1 MFLKTLPDNVRH
13 LIERLGRLPTVE
25 PFYLAG
31 GSAVALHLGH
41 RRSVDLDFF
50 VAQDE
55 FKIEPLLKDLR
66 SVGHL
71 TIQQQS
77 HGTLNAAL
85 EGTPVS
91 FFVYPYPLLEDL
103 HALEEIQIAGL
114 LDLALMKLV
123 SISQRGAKRDF
134 VDLYQICQT
143 EHTLDN
149 LLSRLPDKY
158 PKITYPSYHI
168 LRSLAYFEDA
178 EPDPMPQMLVPLEW
192 PEVKRFFKAEVQRL
206 MAALL

>member
-1 MFLKTLPDNVRH
+1 MFLETLPGNVRQ
-13 LIERLGRLPTVE
+13 LLKRLGRLPTVE
-25 PFYLAG
+25 PSYLAG

-50 VAQDE
+50 IAKDE
-55 FKIEPLLKDLR
+55 FEMVPLLNDLR
-66 SVGHL
+66 RVGHL
-71 TIQQQS
+71 TVQQQS

-85 EGTPVS
+85 EGTKVS

-103 HALEEIQIAGL
+103 HALEEVQIAEL

-134 VDLYQICQT
+134 IDLYQIGQT
-143 EHTLDN
+143 EYTLDD

-158 PKITYPSYHI
+158 QRSRIHHIISCAHWPISKTPSATPCPMCSSRWNGPMSSVSSRPKYK
-168 LRSLAYFEDA
+168 D
-178 EPDPMPQMLVPLEW
+178 
-192 PEVKRFFKAEVQRL
+192 
-206 MAALL
+206 